1 MTTISTIDSFRGK
14 YYFLSNFFPAEVTY
28 NGLTYQN
35 NEAAFQAQKTYSK
48 EERIE
53 FTTLE
58 PRDAKRRGRR
68 VRLRRD
74 WEQVKDR
81 IMEEIVRAKFSQNEE
96 LKEQLLATGDAQL
109 VEGNRWNDRYWGVD
123 IRSGVG
129 ENHLGKI
136 LMKVRSELRL
146 AKYK

>member
-68 VRLRRD
+68 VRLRKE

-123 IRSGVG
+123 IQSGVG

-146 AKYK
+146 AK

>member
-1 MTTISTIDSFRGK
+1 MTTIDSFRGK

-68 VRLRRD
+68 VRLRKD

-146 AKYK
+146 SQ

>member
-1 MTTISTIDSFRGK
+1 MKAIAIIDSFRGK

-68 VRLRRD
+68 VRLRKD

-146 AKYK
+146 SQ

>member
-1 MTTISTIDSFRGK
+1 MSAISTIDSFRGK

-68 VRLRRD
+68 VRLRKD

-136 LMKVRSELRL
+136 LMKVRSELRMSQ
-146 AKYK
+146 

>member
-1 MTTISTIDSFRGK
+1 MSAISTIGSFRGK

-68 VRLRRD
+68 VRLRKD

-136 LMKVRSELRL
+136 LMKVRSELKL
-146 AKYK
+146 SQ

>member
-68 VRLRRD
+68 VRLRKD

-136 LMKVRSELRL
+136 LMKVRSELRISQ
-146 AKYK
+146 

>member
-1 MTTISTIDSFRGK
+1 MSAISTIDSFRGK

-123 IRSGVG
+123 IWSGVG

-136 LMKVRSELRL
+136 LMKVRSELRISQ
-146 AKYK
+146 

>member
-1 MTTISTIDSFRGK
+1 MTTIDSFRGE

-48 EERIE
+48 EERIK

-68 VRLRRD
+68 VRLRKD

-96 LKEQLLATGDAQL
+96 LKEQFLATGDAQL
-109 VEGNRWNDRYWGVD
+109 VEGNRWNDRYLGVD

-146 AKYK
+146 SQ

>member
-1 MTTISTIDSFRGK
+1 MSAISTIDSFRGK

-68 VRLRRD
+68 VRLRED

-136 LMKVRSELRL
+136 LMKVRSELRMSQ
-146 AKYK
+146 

>member
-1 MTTISTIDSFRGK
+1 MKAIAIIDSFRGK

-68 VRLRRD
+68 VRLRKD

-136 LMKVRSELRL
+136 LMKVRSELRMSQ
-146 AKYK
+146 

>member
-1 MTTISTIDSFRGK
+1 MSAISTIDSFRGK

-68 VRLRRD
+68 VRLRSD

-136 LMKVRSELRL
+136 LMKVRSELRMSQ
-146 AKYK
+146 

>member
-1 MTTISTIDSFRGK
+1 MSAISTIGSFRGK

-68 VRLRRD
+68 VRLRKD

-146 AKYK
+146 SQ

>member
-1 MTTISTIDSFRGK
+1 MSAISTIDSFRGK

-68 VRLRRD
+68 VRLRKD

-81 IMEEIVRAKFSQNEE
+81 IMEEIVRAKSSQNEE

-136 LMKVRSELRL
+136 LMKVRSELKL
-146 AKYK
+146 SQ

>member
-28 NGLTYQN
+28 SGLTYQN

-146 AKYK
+146 SQ

>member
-1 MTTISTIDSFRGK
+1 MVNYVCNINNRQFSRKVLF
-14 YYFLSNFFPAEVTY
+14 AEVTY

-68 VRLRRD
+68 VRLRKD

-136 LMKVRSELRL
+136 LMKVRSELRMSQ
-146 AKYK
+146 

>member
-1 MTTISTIDSFRGK
+1 MSAISTIDSFRGK

-28 NGLTYQN
+28 SRLTYQN

-136 LMKVRSELRL
+136 LMKVRSELKL
-146 AKYK
+146 SQ

>member
-1 MTTISTIDSFRGK
+1 MKAIAIIDSFRGK

-58 PRDAKRRGRR
+58 PRDAKRRGMR

-96 LKEQLLATGDAQL
+96 LKEQLLATGEAQL

-146 AKYK
+146 SQ

>member
-1 MTTISTIDSFRGK
+1 MKAIAIIDSFRGK

-68 VRLRRD
+68 VRLRKD

-136 LMKVRSELRL
+136 LMKVRSELRISQ
-146 AKYK
+146 

>member
-1 MTTISTIDSFRGK
+1 MSAISTIDSFRGK

-58 PRDAKRRGRR
+58 PKDAKRRGRR

-136 LMKVRSELRL
+136 LMKVRSELRMSQ
-146 AKYK
+146 

>member
-1 MTTISTIDSFRGK
+1 MSAISTIGSFRGK

-68 VRLRRD
+68 VRLRKD
-74 WEQVKDR
+74 WEQVKDS

-136 LMKVRSELRL
+136 LMKVRSALSISQ
-146 AKYK
+146 

>member
-68 VRLRRD
+68 GRLRED

-81 IMEEIVRAKFSQNEE
+81 IMEEIVRAKFSQNKE

-146 AKYK
+146 SQ

>member
-1 MTTISTIDSFRGK
+1 MSAISTIDSFRGK

-136 LMKVRSELRL
+136 LMKVRSELRMSQ
-146 AKYK
+146 

>member
-96 LKEQLLATGDAQL
+96 LKEQLLETGDAQL

-146 AKYK
+146 SQ

>member
-123 IRSGVG
+123 IQSGVG

-146 AKYK
+146 AK

>member
-146 AKYK
+146 SQ

>member
-1 MTTISTIDSFRGK
+1 MRK
-14 YYFLSNFFPAEVTY
+14 
-28 NGLTYQN
+28 
-35 NEAAFQAQKTYSK
+35 
-48 EERIE
+48 
-53 FTTLE
+53 
-58 PRDAKRRGRR
+58 
-68 VRLRRD
+68 D

-136 LMKVRSELRL
+136 LMKVRSELRISQ
-146 AKYK
+146 

>member
-1 MTTISTIDSFRGK
+1 MSAISTIGSFRGK

-136 LMKVRSELRL
+136 LMKVRSELRISQ
-146 AKYK
+146 

>member
-28 NGLTYQN
+28 IGLTYQN

-123 IRSGVG
+123 IQSGVG
-129 ENHLGKI
+129 ENHLGKT

>member
-68 VRLRRD
+68 VRLRKD

-129 ENHLGKI
+129 QNHLGKI

-146 AKYK
+146 SQ

>member
-1 MTTISTIDSFRGK
+1 MSAISTIGSFRGK

-68 VRLRRD
+68 VRLRKD
-74 WEQVKDR
+74 WEQVKDS

-109 VEGNRWNDRYWGVD
+109 VEGNRWNDRYWEVD

-136 LMKVRSELRL
+136 LMKVRSELRISQ
-146 AKYK
+146 

>member
-1 MTTISTIDSFRGK
+1 MSAISTIDSFRGK

-35 NEAAFQAQKTYSK
+35 NEAAFQAQKTYTK
-48 EERIE
+48 EERLE

-68 VRLRRD
+68 VRLRED

-136 LMKVRSELRL
+136 LMKVRSELRISQ
-146 AKYK
+146 

>member
-1 MTTISTIDSFRGK
+1 MSAISTIDSFRGK

-58 PRDAKRRGRR
+58 PKDAKRRGRR

-136 LMKVRSELRL
+136 HHHFLLN
-146 AKYK
+146 

>member
-1 MTTISTIDSFRGK
+1 MSAISTIDSFRGK

-68 VRLRRD
+68 VRLRKD

-136 LMKVRSELRL
+136 LMKVRSELRISQ
-146 AKYK
+146 

>member
-1 MTTISTIDSFRGK
+1 MSAISTIDSFRGK

-68 VRLRRD
+68 VRLRKD

-81 IMEEIVRAKFSQNEE
+81 IMEEIVRAKFSQNKE

-136 LMKVRSELRL
+136 LMKVRSELRISQ
-146 AKYK
+146 

>member
-1 MTTISTIDSFRGK
+1 MSAISTIDSFRGK

-68 VRLRRD
+68 VRLRKD

-96 LKEQLLATGDAQL
+96 LKEQLLATGDAQW

-146 AKYK
+146 SQ